1 MNQIFSCV
9 TTCAIFVTIYRLKFD
24 CVEMV
29 GTINKEVLTEDG
41 RKYLMKDFGILNLED
56 LAVQPMDSSVLAN
69 VYS

>member
-1 MNQIFSCV
+1 MPFLLP
-9 TTCAIFVTIYRLKFD
+9 YRLKFD
-24 CVEMV
+24 SVEMV

-69 VYS
+69 VSTLYS